1 MAKQDYERKGRKI
14 IISFI
19 FLRVVKNFHHPFYI
33 SSHYQKSTV
42 MSDQQN
48 SFKPFVPA
56 ETKMAEFT
64 IKSVITGAI
73 FGIIFGAS
81 TVYLAL
87 KAGLTV
93 SASIPIA
100 VIAITMGRK
109 FLKTTI
115 LENNIIQTTGSAGE
129 SIAAGVVFTLPGF
142 LFLSDPNSANFFNY
156 FTILVLAIFGGI
168 LGTLMMIPLRR
179 SLIVQEHA
187 TLPYPEGT
195 ACASVLKAG
204 EKGGDFAKTA
214 FLGLGFAFAYAMLQ
228 KIFHVIKEVP
238 DFATRQT
245 NKIFPSAKVSG
256 EITPEYLGVGYI
268 IGPKIAGILVA
279 GGVLSWFV
287 LIPLL
292 SSVISADVVAAQLHK
307 LGYIADLT
315 KQGPGNA
322 GTWDPVTHDFADW
335 SSAIYRAYI
344 RQIGAGAVAA
354 GGFITLIKT
363 IPTIISSFKGS
374 IGSLKKE
381 GMGETLA
388 KVPRTERDL
397 SIKVVGIGS
406 LVLLAVIA
414 LMPNTLIPGSNIGSK
429 LLLGLLVIIFGAFF
443 VTVSSRIVG
452 IIGSSNNPISGM
464 TIATLMGTC
473 LIFIAVKWTG
483 HVYEPMALVVGG
495 MICIAAANAGATSQ
509 DLKTGYIVGATP
521 KYQQIALFVGAIV
534 SSLAIGATIKI
545 LDTPTA
551 AMAAQG
557 IEHAIGTDTYP
568 APQGTLMATLIK
580 GILSFNLD
588 WQFVLVGVF
597 IAIVMEL
604 CGIKALSFAIG
615 IYLPLSTTLPIFIGG
630 AIRGIVEWRQKKK
643 NIQVSPEEEDLG
655 KGNLFATGL
664 VAGGALAGVLVAILS
679 SIPSVNDQL
688 GKVNAEHGLTEGL
701 GGEGYKWLG
710 VAFFVL
716 MGYIL
721 YKIAMSKR
729 KAT

>member
-1 MAKQDYERKGRKI
+1 MAEQT
-14 IISFI
+14 
-19 FLRVVKNFHHPFYI
+19 N
-33 SSHYQKSTV
+33 
-42 MSDQQN
+42 
-48 SFKPFVPA
+48 FKPFVAA
-56 ETKMAEFT
+56 ETKMAELT
-64 IKSVITGAI
+64 IKSIITGAI

-100 VIAITMGRK
+100 VIAITLGRR

-179 SLIVQEHA
+179 SLIVQEHG

-214 FLGLGFAFAYAMLQ
+214 FMGLGFAFAYAVLQ

-245 NKIFPSAKVSG
+245 NKIFPSARVSG
-256 EITPEYLGVGYI
+256 EITPEYMGVGYI
-268 IGPKIAGILVA
+268 IGPKIAGVLVA

-292 SSVISADVVAAQLHK
+292 SSLVDANVIATQLAKIGYLAD
-307 LGYIADLT
+307 IA
-315 KQGPGNA
+315 KPG
-322 GTWDPVTHDFADW
+322 GSMGWDPVAQNFNSW
-335 SSAIYRAYI
+335 SDAIYKAYI

-363 IPTIISSFKGS
+363 IPTIISSFRGS
-374 IGSLKKE
+374 IGSLKK
-381 GMGETLA
+381 GDGSTTA
-388 KVPRTERDL
+388 QVPRTERDL

-406 LVLLAVIA
+406 LGLLLVIA
-414 LMPNTLIPGSNIGSK
+414 LLPNTLIPGTNIGSK

-443 VTVSSRIVG
+443 VTVASRIVG
-452 IIGSSNNPISGM
+452 LIGSSNSPISGM

-509 DLKTGYIVGATP
+509 DLKTGYLVGATP

-545 LDTPTA
+545 LDQPTA
-551 AMAAQG
+551 EMAAQG
-557 IEHAIGTDTYP
+557 ITHAIGSDKYP

-597 IAIVMEL
+597 IAVVMEL

-643 NIQVSPEEEDLG
+643 NIHISPEEEDLG

-679 SIPSVNDQL
+679 SIDSVNTKL
-688 GKVNAEHGLTEGL
+688 GKVNAEHGLTDSL
-701 GGEGYKWLG
+701 GVEGYKWLG
-710 VAFFVL
+710 VAFFAL
-716 MGYIL
+716 MGIVL
-721 YKIAMSKR
+721 YRIAISR
-729 KAT
+729 KKTG

>member
-1 MAKQDYERKGRKI
+1 MA
-14 IISFI
+14 
-19 FLRVVKNFHHPFYI
+19 
-33 SSHYQKSTV
+33 
-42 MSDQQN
+42 DQHN
-48 SFKPFVPA
+48 LPAGKAGFKPFVSP
-56 ETKMAEFT
+56 ETQMAEFT
-64 IKSVITGAI
+64 VKSILTGAA

-100 VIAITMGRK
+100 VLAITLGRK

-142 LFLSDPNSANFFNY
+142 LFLSESGSANFFNY
-156 FTILVLAIFGGI
+156 FTILILAIFGGV

-179 SLIVQEHA
+179 SLIVQEHK

-214 FLGLGFAFAYAMLQ
+214 FMGLGFAFAYAILQ
-228 KIFHVIKEVP
+228 KIFHVIAEAPAFMTK
-238 DFATRQT
+238 QT
-245 NKIFPSAKVSG
+245 ERFFPSAKVSG
-256 EITPEYLGVGYI
+256 EITPEYMGVGYI
-268 IGPKIAGILVA
+268 IGPKIAGVLVA

-287 LIPLL
+287 FTPLL
-292 SSVISADVVAAQLHK
+292 ASLLNDNGAIIAAQLAK
-307 LGYIADLT
+307 LGYLKDINTAG
-315 KQGPGNA
+315 GPG
-322 GTWDPVTHDFADW
+322 GWDPATQGFADW
-335 SSAIYRAYI
+335 STAIYRAYI

-363 IPTIISSFKGS
+363 IPTIISSFRGS
-374 IGSLKKE
+374 IGSLKK
-381 GMGETLA
+381 GSGVDTNTV
-388 KVPRTERDL
+388 VPRTERDL

-406 LVLLAVIA
+406 LILLLVIA
-414 LMPNTLIPGSNIGSK
+414 LLPNTLIPGSNIGSK

-452 IIGSSNNPISGM
+452 LIGSSNNPISGM

-473 LIFIAVKWTG
+473 LIFIAVQWTG
-483 HVYEPMALVVGG
+483 YVYEPMALVVGG

-509 DLKTGYIVGATP
+509 DLKTGYLVGATP

-545 LDTPTA
+545 LDQPTA
-551 AMAAQG
+551 EMAAQG
-557 IEHAIGTDTYP
+557 IQHAIGTDKYP

-597 IAIVMEL
+597 IAVVMEL

-630 AIRGIVEWRQKKK
+630 AIRGIVEWRQKKQ
-643 NIQVSPEEEDLG
+643 NIQVAPEEEDLG

-679 SIPSVNDQL
+679 SIDSVNTQL
-688 GKVNAEHGLTEGL
+688 GKVNAEHGIASSF

-710 VAFFVL
+710 VVFFAVMGFVL
-716 MGYIL
+716 YR
-721 YKIAMSKR
+721 IATGKK
-729 KAT
+729 KA